1 MRNIIRF
8 YNENRLTFW
17 IIILIIL
24 FIIFLLH
31 FFNGLAREESKR
43 NYEASK
49 NRENSNTTQA
59 SINKEKETTKPIISG
74 EEISNTKKTNNNNI
88 IESFLN
94 YCKNSQIDEAYN
106 LLSSNCKE
114 VYYNS
119 KEDFKKRYC
128 DTIFKSDKEYKYELW
143 SSGKIDTYRIKIFDD
158 ILSTGNAK
166 NGKFTEDY
174 YTVVKEDGENKLNIN
189 NYIGRQ
195 YIKQTASKEN
205 LNINIE
211 YVDMFKEN
219 YTYKVKIK
227 NSGNKDIILDT
238 RSKTNSTYLT
248 NSYDTKFTGLLYE
261 NIKSDL
267 EVKAGEEKELN
278 LKFNVVFRNDLN
290 IQKMVFSDICL
301 DKSNPSQKTEIE
313 IAI

>member
-17 IIILIIL
+17 IIVLIIL

-119 KEDFKKRYC
+119 KEQPEEGF
-128 DTIFKSDKEYKYELW
+128 EAP
-143 SSGKIDTYRIKIFDD
+143 
-158 ILSTGNAK
+158 ILC
-166 NGKFTEDY
+166 E
-174 YTVVKEDGENKLNIN
+174 
-189 NYIGRQ
+189 
-195 YIKQTASKEN
+195 
-205 LNINIE
+205 
-211 YVDMFKEN
+211 
-219 YTYKVKIK
+219 KVKLVAWLK
-227 NSGNKDIILDT
+227 RSGCIGADEGITILNEGCIPIPDWINK
-238 RSKTNSTYLT
+238 
-248 NSYDTKFTGLLYE
+248 
-261 NIKSDL
+261 
-267 EVKAGEEKELN
+267 
-278 LKFNVVFRNDLN
+278 
-290 IQKMVFSDICL
+290 
-301 DKSNPSQKTEIE
+301 
-313 IAI
+313 